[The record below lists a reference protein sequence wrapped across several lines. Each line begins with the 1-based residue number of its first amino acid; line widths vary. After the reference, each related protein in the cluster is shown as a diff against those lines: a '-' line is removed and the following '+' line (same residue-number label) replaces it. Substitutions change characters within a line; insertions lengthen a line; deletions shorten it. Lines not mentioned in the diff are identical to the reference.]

1 MPVFTVEF
9 IFLRFDIDWISS
21 LRVSSPS
28 SSAYSLS
35 FHFPCPVPI
44 SSFRSLGVCVSFHT
58 CLLMLGAGWMEPDG
72 TRCSPRTKVK
82 SWLTCSPSPRGA
94 GARQFGSPSEC
105 QLSIGPLKSTELSP
119 GGSQGVEPG
128 GHQTQHHVARRFGM
142 DSKTMHLHHFG
153 IHFASFGYL
162 VMAHHAS

>member
-1 MPVFTVEF
+1 MFTVEF

-58 CLLMLGAGWMEPDG
+58 CLL
-72 TRCSPRTKVK
+72 